1 MMTQTSAKGATRQFF
16 TKMLAGAVFGAAS
29 AALFL
34 YFVGEDRLEGASAG
48 SMIAI
53 IAGLSYFLMGLAVGF
68 GVIAPGTGA
77 RFLNV
82 EDADEL
88 REERAKLTP
97 SAIACALIGIFFLVL
112 ALAPGGADADG
123 RNIAL
128 VIAFACIA
136 GVVLITIRM
145 RNNDELIRQIGLESS
160 TWTLNAGLVI
170 LAIWATLAHLGY
182 AGWVEPLG
190 LIAGASMLHLCAIF
204 WISAKKGLMRPR

>member
-1 MMTQTSAKGATRQFF
+1 MMTQTSAKGGTRQYL

-29 AALFL
+29 TALFL
-34 YFVGEDRLEGASAG
+34 YFVGEDRLDRASLS
-48 SMIAI
+48 SMIAV

-68 GVIAPGTGA
+68 GAIAPGTGA

-112 ALAPGGADADG
+112 ALAPVGADADA
-123 RNIAL
+123 RNIVL
-128 VIAFACIA
+128 VIASACIA
-136 GVVLITIRM
+136 GVVLITVRM
-145 RNNDELIRQIGLESS
+145 GSSDELIRQIGLEAS
-160 TWTLNAGLVI
+160 TWTLNAALVI
-170 LAIWATLAHLGY
+170 IAIWATLAHLGY

-190 LIAGASMLHLCAIF
+190 LIAGAALLHLCAIF
-204 WISAKKGLMRPR
+204 WISTKKGLMRPR